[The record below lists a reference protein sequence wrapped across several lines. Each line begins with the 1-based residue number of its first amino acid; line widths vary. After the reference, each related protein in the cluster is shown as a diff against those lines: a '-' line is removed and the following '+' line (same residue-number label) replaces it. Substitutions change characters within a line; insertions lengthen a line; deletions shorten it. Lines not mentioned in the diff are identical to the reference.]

1 MSEFNGK
8 KIKNVGVETIPW
20 EIAMTFLLVLSHVLF
35 RRNIDCL
42 EEPSLSILAIV
53 LIVQLTLYLLTMSR
67 LFFYRIQKL
76 YLTIKTKEIRKK
88 LFIDKLPEGIDL
100 GEYFQRRKEAIEN
113 FEDLEVLKKIYQD
126 R

>member
-1 MSEFNGK
+1 MREFNGK
-8 KIKNVGVETIPW
+8 KIKNVGVKTIPW
-20 EIAMTFLLVLSHVLF
+20 EIAMTFILVLSHILF
-35 RRNIDCL
+35 RKKIDSL
-42 EEPSLSILAIV
+42 EEPFLSILAII
-53 LIVQLTLYLLTMSR
+53 LIAQLTLYLLTMSH

-76 YLTIKTKEIRKK
+76 YLIIKTREIRKK
-88 LFIDKLPEGIDL
+88 LFIDRLPEGIDL